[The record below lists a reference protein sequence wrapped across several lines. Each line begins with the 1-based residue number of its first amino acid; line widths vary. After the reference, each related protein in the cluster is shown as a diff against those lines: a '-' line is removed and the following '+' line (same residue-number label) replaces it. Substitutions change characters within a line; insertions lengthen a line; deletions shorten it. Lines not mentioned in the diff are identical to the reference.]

1 MILPAALLACA
12 VNVAPLTLDAIV
24 RVESGGNPVALHV
37 NHLAGPQP
45 QAADATEAAAIA
57 RRYIAAGYSVD
68 LGIMQLNSRNLSS
81 LGYTIETALDPCS
94 NIAGGAEILSAFYG
108 QAAAQYGEGQPALL
122 AALSAYNTG
131 DFARGFANG
140 YVSRVV
146 GIPAITLP
154 AAAVAHPP
162 PNPYTAPTKVYSR
175 VDMRVS
181 IN

>member
-1 MILPAALLACA
+1 
-12 VNVAPLTLDAIV
+12 
-24 RVESGGNPVALHV
+24 
-37 NHLAGPQP
+37 
-45 QAADATEAAAIA
+45 
-57 RRYIAAGYSVD
+57 
-68 LGIMQLNSRNLSS
+68 MQLNSRNLSS

-94 NIAGGAEILSAFYG
+94 NIAGGAEILSAFYVE
-108 QAAAQYGEGQPALL
+108 AAAQYGEGQPALL

-162 PNPYTAPTKVYSR
+162 PDPYTAPTEISSR
-175 VDMRVS
+175 VDMSVS